1 MKITVVGAGYVGL
14 SLATMLSAKK
24 DHEVTLLEIS
34 KDRVELLKQK
44 KSPIKDEY
52 IEAYLQKDLNL
63 TVTNNAQS
71 ALFDTQLVLI
81 ATPTNYDTKTFYF
94 DTSSV
99 DAVIEETFKYAPKS
113 VQIVIKST
121 LPVGY
126 VQKVSDKY
134 QAKNI
139 HFSPEFLREG
149 RALYDNLHPSRIV
162 IGTQDSEFG
171 RFFVDLLANAS
182 LEDPNSI
189 EKLIVKPTEAECIKL
204 FANTYLAMRVAY
216 FNELDTFCLSKGLD
230 TASIIK
236 GVCLDKR
243 IGDYYNNPSFGYGGY
258 CLPKDSKQLLANYKD
273 VPSCLIE
280 AIVNSNT
287 TRKDFIAETI
297 IEKNPKVVGI
307 YRLVM
312 KSGSDNFR
320 QSSIQGIMKRIKA
333 HGIEVVIY
341 EPNLKDDSF
350 FNSKVINDLDTFKKT
365 ADVIISN
372 RYDPILDDVKDKLFT
387 RDIYHKD

>member
-1 MKITVVGAGYVGL
+1 MRISVIGAGYVGL
-14 SLATMLSAKK
+14 SLSTMLSAKK
-24 DHEVTLLEIS
+24 EHSVYLLENNS
-34 KDRVELLKQK
+34 DKVKLLNKH
-44 KSPIKDEY
+44 KSPIVDEY
-52 IEAYLQKDLNL
+52 IEKYLQKDLNL
-63 TVTNNAQS
+63 TVTDNVEL
-71 ALFDTQLVLI
+71 ALKDAQLVLI

-99 DAVIEETFKYAPKS
+99 DSVIKECFKFAQKD

-126 VQKVSDKY
+126 VQKVTDEY
-134 QAKNI
+134 QCNNI

-162 IGTQDSEFG
+162 IGTLNQEFG
-171 RFFVDLLANAS
+171 KEFVELLANAS
-182 LEDPNSI
+182 EEDPNSI

-204 FANTYLAMRVAY
+204 FANTFLAMRVAY
-216 FNELDTFCLSKGLD
+216 FNELDTFCLSKNLD

-236 GVCLDKR
+236 GVCLDSR

-273 VPSCLIE
+273 VPSSLIE
-280 AIVNSNT
+280 AIVKSNS
-287 TRKDFIAETI
+287 TRKDFIAEQI
-297 IEKNPKVVGI
+297 LEKNPKIVGI

-333 HGIEVVIY
+333 KGIEVIVY
-341 EPNLKDDSF
+341 EPNLKEDTF
-350 FNSKVINDLDTFKKT
+350 FNSKVYTSLDQFKQDS
-365 ADVIISN
+365 DVIITN
-372 RYDPILDDVKDKLFT
+372 RFDTSLNDVKEKIFT
-387 RDIYHKD
+387 RDITHKD